1 MDLTILEHRSCRS
14 IVTDR
19 CRVGIKRQNGGQ
31 RRLTTPPRL
40 SRLERRRDHA
50 RIQHTI
56 IKRKFTSLSNPTGGD
71 LVDSF
76 SPPPP
81 ISSQALFGTL
91 LFASRVLSSP
101 PFLSVSRETLLPR
114 GPSSRDLRPI
124 TDHRLEIL
132 APSPLPRNRTPWNP
146 SLSRI
151 LLDIQ
156 IGFKL
161 SQPSSKD
168 R

>member
-1 MDLTILEHRSCRS
+1 M
-14 IVTDR
+14 
-19 CRVGIKRQNGGQ
+19 
-31 RRLTTPPRL
+31 
-40 SRLERRRDHA
+40 
-50 RIQHTI
+50 
-56 IKRKFTSLSNPTGGD
+56 
-71 LVDSF
+71 DSF
-76 SPPPP
+76 SPPSPPPP

-124 TDHRLEIL
+124 TDHRLQIL

-146 SLSRI
+146 SLFRI

-156 IGFKL
+156 IFKL
-161 SQPSSKD
+161 RRSIKRKIRNFSKKLSSFPNFLRIILRGKSTLT
-168 R
+168 RVSRSNFKFEFERV